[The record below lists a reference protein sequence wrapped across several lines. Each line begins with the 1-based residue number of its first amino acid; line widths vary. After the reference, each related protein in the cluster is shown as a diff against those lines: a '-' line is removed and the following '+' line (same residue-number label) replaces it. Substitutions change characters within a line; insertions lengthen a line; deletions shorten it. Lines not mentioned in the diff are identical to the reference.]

1 MEPPRQESPSVESG
15 TTAVGSANTALEQ
28 RKLQAEI
35 AYLQAQASKL
45 QSEEKKLGKTRGQWV
60 VDGVKVIGAL
70 ILGAGGVI
78 ATFTGYQL
86 TELRKE
92 RMQLEIDR
100 QGQQLD
106 EARHRKADLDNALK
120 VAQLQF
126 EKTKADLASVANQ
139 LEAARATS
147 QTNTA
152 SLDAAI
158 AETKQISKE
167 VNSAAAQLDDR
178 TKFHLQRLQPKGAEL
193 AKQLIIKT
201 KEAGI
206 VIKVISSLR
215 TIEEQEALYARG
227 RTVPGPKVTNARRSV
242 HNTGL
247 AFDVGIFE
255 DDRYVDDSPKY
266 KDVGRIGKSLGLIW
280 GGDGPF
286 PDEPH
291 FETAEAQDALQ
302 QLKARDKTTDR

>member
-1 MEPPRQESPSVESG
+1 MEAPRQESRAAESG
-15 TTAVGSANTALEQ
+15 TAAVGSSANAALEQ
-28 RKLQAEI
+28 RKVEAEV

-45 QSEEKKLGKTRGQWV
+45 QAEEKKLGRTRGAWV

-100 QGQQLD
+100 QVQQLD
-106 EARHRKADLDNALK
+106 EARHRKADLDSALTA
-120 VAQLQF
+120 AQAQF
-126 EKTKADLASVANQ
+126 EKTKADLASVATQ
-139 LEAARATS
+139 LEAAK
-147 QTNTA
+147 TNSPTDTA

-178 TKFHLQRLQPKGAEL
+178 TKSQLQRLQPKAAEL
-193 AKQLIIKT
+193 AKQLITKT

-206 VIKVISSLR
+206 VVKLISGLR
-215 TIEEQEALYARG
+215 TIEEQDALYARG
-227 RTVPGPKVTNARRSV
+227 RTVPGSIVTTAKRSV

-255 DDRYVDDSPKY
+255 DNRYIDGSPKY
-266 KDVGRIGKSLGLIW
+266 KEVGKIGKSLGLVW
-280 GGDGPF
+280 GGDWRPIA
-286 PDEPH
+286 DEPH
-291 FETAEAQDALQ
+291 FETPDAQDALR
-302 QLKARDKTTDR
+302 QLKPTP